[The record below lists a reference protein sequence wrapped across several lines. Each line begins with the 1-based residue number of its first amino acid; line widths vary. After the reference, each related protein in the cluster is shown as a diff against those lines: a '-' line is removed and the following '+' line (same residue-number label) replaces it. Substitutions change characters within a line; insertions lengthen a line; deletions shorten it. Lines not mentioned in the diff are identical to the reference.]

1 MSRFAG
7 NDGSASQGGMHERFG
22 NLVASAGAVWI
33 AVILLYLVSAV
44 ISPAMLQVSHVL
56 NMLQVASFVGVIACG
71 QTIVLL
77 VGGIDLS
84 QAGTVTLVNIVS
96 TSLMMG
102 SNDHIAPAL
111 SICVLLALGIG
122 LGNAVLIVLL
132 RVTPLIATLSTN
144 SILFGA
150 ALVYTRG
157 APHGS
162 AAPAFN
168 WIGQGN
174 VHGFPAS
181 TLFWILIAVVL
192 AWLTKATVYGRW
204 IMATGANPI
213 AAGMMGVPVRA
224 VQASAYVMSALTAM
238 LGSLLL
244 TAYVGTPSLGIGDQ
258 FLFSSVAAAVV
269 GGVALTGGMGSIPA
283 AIGGAI
289 FITELA
295 SFTNMI
301 RISTGT
307 QMVLQ
312 GLIIALSV
320 VLYRTIARKRRA

>member
-1 MSRFAG
+1 MSRLAG
-7 NDGSASQGGMHERFG
+7 NDGSASQGGVSQRFG

-33 AVILLYLVSAV
+33 AVILLYLVSAA

-77 VGGIDLS
+77 IGGIDLS
-84 QAGTVTLVNIVS
+84 QAGTVTLVNIVL

-102 SNDHIAPAL
+102 SNDNIAPAL
-111 SICVLLALGIG
+111 SICLLLALGIG
-122 LGNAVLIVLL
+122 LGNAVLIVFL

-150 ALVYTRG
+150 ALVYTGG

-174 VHGFPAS
+174 VYGFPAS
-181 TLFWILIAVVL
+181 TLFWIVIAVTL

-204 IMATGANPI
+204 IMATGASPI

-283 AIGGAI
+283 AVGGAI